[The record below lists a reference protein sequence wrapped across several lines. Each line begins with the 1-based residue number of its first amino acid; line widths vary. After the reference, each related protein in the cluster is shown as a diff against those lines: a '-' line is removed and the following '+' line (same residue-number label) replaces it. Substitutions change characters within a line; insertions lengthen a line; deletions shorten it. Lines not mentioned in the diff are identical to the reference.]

1 MKRLLSVFT
10 IFFFSI
16 FSVISSYA
24 SLRTP
29 SNAQIMP
36 MSSLGTV
43 TNTIDLSDVRFYV
56 YYYDSGTGVDDVL
69 QFGSGSVSNGRF
81 RYSISLSEGDIVHYF
96 GFQLPSSS
104 LPSPGTYQFAFDL
117 ASNVSYSV
125 NGVALFSVKNNNN
138 AGQQTDD
145 LSLTYKSSSGD
156 IYVPNYLLNLTNL
169 NRLNVEIHIPDS
181 DSIYV
186 LSGSCAFRFLV
197 ADSDPDA
204 PSTAGSDTSSQDWE
218 NSVSS
223 GLSDISSGLG
233 SIDAGIS
240 DMGSDLSNISDELN
254 YISESQNL
262 IIEGI
267 DNVILHISDQLYAF
281 WDQLYNLIH
290 VPTYAILQQILQAI
304 NDLDINIEVDL
315 GEIKTAIQNQTSSL
329 LSQLTDST
337 VQIGSDIDDATDQ
350 VVNGYDPSGIES
362 DNERLDQ
369 VINEYDDVESE
380 LFDDSKD
387 YISGFDFED
396 GLDQYLGPLQ
406 DISGFLGGIYTTLAG
421 LNIPIGFSLTLTI
434 ALLFIG
440 YYRFKGGG

>member
-29 SNAQIMP
+29 SNAVQVVP
-36 MSSLGTV
+36 VSSLGIVKNTV
-43 TNTIDLSDVRFYV
+43 DF
-56 YYYDSGTGVDDVL
+56 SGSSVAVFANGYWNFFAYPGVDGSFNGVTDFSVYNYQLQLSSHSLPSSGVYNMSVDFTSDASMDIDHVILWVAYHPSNAEVVSSSYVVDRTNGLLVNSGDFLFRDVVIDFNSPVTEFNISVFL
-69 QFGSGSVSNGRF
+69 NEPIPSNGALGGKFAINFNYSSSNDPDLTTPGRPISDQDYDQNVSNSLNSISGSV
-81 RYSISLSEGDIVHYF
+81 
-96 GFQLPSSS
+96 
-104 LPSPGTYQFAFDL
+104 
-117 ASNVSYSV
+117 
-125 NGVALFSVKNNNN
+125 
-138 AGQQTDD
+138 
-145 LSLTYKSSSGD
+145 
-156 IYVPNYLLNLTNL
+156 
-169 NRLNVEIHIPDS
+169 
-181 DSIYV
+181 
-186 LSGSCAFRFLV
+186 
-197 ADSDPDA
+197 
-204 PSTAGSDTSSQDWE
+204 
-218 NSVSS
+218 
-223 GLSDISSGLG
+223 SDISSGI
-233 SIDAGIS
+233 SDIESGIS
-240 DMGSDLSNISDELN
+240 EMNQSLD
-254 YISESQNL
+254 YISQSQNL
-262 IIEGI
+262 IIQGI

-290 VPTYAILQQILQAI
+290 VPTYAILEQILQAI

>member
-29 SNAQIMP
+29 SNAVQVVP
-36 MSSLGTV
+36 YSSLGTV
-43 TNTIDLSDVRFYV
+43 TNTIDLSGVRFFV
-56 YYYDSGTGVDDVL
+56 YYDDHSL
-69 QFGSGSVSNGRF
+69 GISNILRYGSASVSDNRLSF
-81 RYSISLSEGDIVHYF
+81 SITLDTDQVITSW
-96 GFQLPSSS
+96 GFQLFPDN
-104 LPSPGTYQFAFDL
+104 LPDPGTYEFSFDL
-117 ASNVSYSV
+117 ASDFTY
-125 NGVALFSVKNNNN
+125 
-138 AGQQTDD
+138 T
-145 LSLTYKSSSGD
+145 LSDMD
-156 IYVPNYLLNLTNL
+156 IYSRKDPRNTGSQTSYFTLDYQQFAGDVYIPAYTFTLTNL
-169 NRLNVEIHIPDS
+169 AYLNVNGYVDS
-181 DSIYV
+181 ESN
-186 LSGSCAFRFLV
+186 LHNMGGSCAFCFFV
-197 ADSDPDA
+197 VGSDPDA
-204 PSTAGSDTSSQDWE
+204 PSTAGTNTSQQDWE
-218 NSVSS
+218 NNVSS
-223 GLSDISSGLG
+223 SLGDISS
-233 SIDAGIS
+233 S
-240 DMGSDLSNISDELN
+240 LSSVDESLE
-254 YISESQNL
+254 YISQSQNL
-262 IIEGI
+262 IIQGI

-290 VPTYAILQQILQAI
+290 VPTMAKLDDIINAI
-304 NDLDINIEVDL
+304 NNLKLDVTVDLDELLDTLNQNHEDQIANDN
-315 GEIKTAIQNQTSSL
+315 AIA
-329 LSQLTDST
+329 D
-337 VQIGSDIDDATDQ
+337 QIQ
-350 VVNGYDPSGIES
+350 NGYDDSSLVS

-369 VINEYDDVESE
+369 VINEYDDVETE

>member
-36 MSSLGTV
+36 MSALGTV
-43 TNTIDLSDVRFYV
+43 QNTIDLSGVRFYV
-56 YYYDSGTGVDDVL
+56 VYNDESAGVNQVHRYGDT
-69 QFGSGSVSNGRF
+69 SVVNGRLDF
-81 RYSISLSEGDIVHYF
+81 SVRLSEGDQITTY
-96 GFQLPSSS
+96 GFTLPSSS
-104 LPSPGTYQFAFDL
+104 LPNPGYYNFSFDL
-117 ASNVSYSV
+117 GSDVSASAESCV
-125 NGVALFSVKNNNN
+125 FWSVKYPVNSTNQNSSIFLPI
-138 AGQQTDD
+138 QT
-145 LSLTYKSSSGD
+145 LSGDVYIAPFTMNVTNVDHVNLEFTIDPLGLTY
-156 IYVPNYLLNLTNL
+156 VF
-169 NRLNVEIHIPDS
+169 
-181 DSIYV
+181 
-186 LSGSCAFRFLV
+186 SGSCAFCFTPS
-197 ADSDPDA
+197 AADPDA

-290 VPTYAILQQILQAI
+290 EPTYALLQQILQAI

-315 GEIKTAIQNQTSSL
+315 GEIKTAIQNQTSAL

-350 VVNGYDPSGIES
+350 VVNGYDSSGIES

>member
-24 SLRTP
+24 SLRTS

-36 MSSLGTV
+36 MSALGTV
-43 TNTIDLSDVRFYV
+43 KNTIDLSGVRFYV
-56 YYYDSGTGVDDVL
+56 VYNDESAGVNQVHRYGDT
-69 QFGSGSVSNGRF
+69 SVVNGRLDF
-81 RYSISLSEGDIVHYF
+81 SVRLSEGDQITTY
-96 GFQLPSSS
+96 GFTLPSSS
-104 LPSPGTYQFAFDL
+104 LPNPGYYNFSFDL
-117 ASNVSYSV
+117 GSDVSASAESCV
-125 NGVALFSVKNNNN
+125 FWSVKYPVNSTSQNSSISLPI
-138 AGQQTDD
+138 QT
-145 LSLTYKSSSGD
+145 LSGD
-156 IYVPNYLLNLTNL
+156 VYIAPFTMNVTNVHHVNLEFSIDPLGLIYVF
-169 NRLNVEIHIPDS
+169 
-181 DSIYV
+181 
-186 LSGSCAFRFLV
+186 SGSCAFCFTPT
-197 ADSDPDA
+197 AADPDA

-240 DMGSDLSNISDELN
+240 DMGSDLSNISDDLN

-290 VPTYAILQQILQAI
+290 VPTYSILQQILSALQ
-304 NDLDINIEVDL
+304 NLPININVDL
-315 GEIKTAIQNQTSSL
+315 THIRDDIRDAA
-329 LSQLTDST
+329 D
-337 VQIGSDIDDATDQ
+337 QISSDIADLTDQ

-387 YISGFDFED
+387 YISGFDFKD